1 MTTATIARPRAR
13 VRPGARM
20 TLDEFIEL
28 LPDTE
33 QRCELHRG
41 VLYLMP
47 EASVDHQ
54 FLTQMLW
61 QYLFDALTA
70 AGIAY
75 AYTPVNQV
83 LSDDTYVTPDI
94 IVVRAGREGII
105 GPVRVYGATDIVV
118 ETFSSDRERDLV
130 TKRRQYQASGIPEYW
145 LLDGGADTLTVLALG
160 PDGRYRERAVLT
172 TADTLTTPLF
182 PQFRLPL
189 AQLFGHP
196 ARLRR

>member
-1 MTTATIARPRAR
+1 MTTATIARPR
-13 VRPGARM
+13 VRIQPGARM

-54 FLTQMLW
+54 FLTQLLW
-61 QYLFDALTA
+61 KYLFDALTA
-70 AGIAY
+70 SGIAY
-75 AYTPVNQV
+75 AYTPVNLV
-83 LSDDTYVTPDI
+83 LSDDTYVAPDI
-94 IVVRAGREGII
+94 IVVRAGREAII
-105 GPVRVYGATDIVV
+105 GPVRFYGAPDIVV
-118 ETFSSDRERDLV
+118 ETLSSDRERDLV
-130 TKRRQYQASGIPEYW
+130 TKRRQYQAAGIPEYW
-145 LLDGGADTLTVLALG
+145 ILDGAADTLTVLALG
-160 PDGRYRERAVLT
+160 PAGIYRERAVLT
-172 TADTLTTPLF
+172 AADTLTTPLF

-189 AQLFGHP
+189 AQLFEHP

>member
-1 MTTATIARPRAR
+1 MTTATIARPRVR

-20 TLDEFIEL
+20 TLDEFIAL

-33 QRCELHRG
+33 QRCELHQG
-41 VLYLMP
+41 VLCLMP

-54 FLTQMLW
+54 FLTQLLW
-61 QYLFDALTA
+61 KYLFDALTA

-75 AYTPVNQV
+75 AYTPVNLV
-83 LSDDTYVTPDI
+83 LSGDTYVAPDI

-105 GPVRVYGATDIVV
+105 GPVRVDGAPDIMV
-118 ETFSSDRERDLV
+118 ETLSSDRERDLV
-130 TKRRQYQASGIPEYW
+130 TKRCQYQVAGIPEYW
-145 LLDGGADTLTVLALG
+145 ILDGAADTLTVLALG
-160 PDGRYRERAVLT
+160 PDGSYRERAILT
-172 TADTLTTPLF
+172 AADTLTTPLF